1 MVLVL
6 VLESKDLLR
15 CCRQFFLQLA
25 SEFCCGTSCKLHEP
39 TPSVTSPEIC
49 MSRNFSVA
57 ATAEVGFS
65 SCNGDCN
72 KNIARQVHLREL
84 NTKQRFVELVFQR
97 RNEIARQVAREI
109 V

>member
-15 CCRQFFLQLA
+15 RCYSRHFFLQLA
-25 SEFCCGTSCKLHEP
+25 SEFCCDTNCKLHEP
-39 TPSVTSPEIC
+39 IPSVTSSEIFG
-49 MSRNFSVA
+49 MSRNFLVA
-57 ATAEVGFS
+57 ATAEVGFT

-84 NTKQRFVELVFQR
+84 YTKQRFVELVLQR
-97 RNEIARQVAREI
+97 RNEIAR
-109 V
+109 